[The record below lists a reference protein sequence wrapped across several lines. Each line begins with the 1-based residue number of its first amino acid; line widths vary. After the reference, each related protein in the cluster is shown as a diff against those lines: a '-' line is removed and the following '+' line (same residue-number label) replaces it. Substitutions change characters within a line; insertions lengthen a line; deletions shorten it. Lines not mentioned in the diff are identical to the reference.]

1 MKTSRQA
8 FTLIEI
14 VVAVTILAVVMV
26 SVFEIYLGVLTL
38 NRRLEF
44 SRSLQEN
51 ARSMTEMFA
60 KEIRD
65 RGIDLSFYD
74 AGSFE
79 KTLDYSNGNAVLAI
93 RPDALGN
100 SSRYYLMED
109 SVSGPVACREM
120 ESASESGS

>member
-1 MKTSRQA
+1 MKISRQA

-51 ARSMTEMFA
+51 ARSMTETFA

-79 KTLDYSNGNAVLAI
+79 KTLDYSDGNAVLAI

-109 SVSGPVACREM
+109 SVSGPVACRKM